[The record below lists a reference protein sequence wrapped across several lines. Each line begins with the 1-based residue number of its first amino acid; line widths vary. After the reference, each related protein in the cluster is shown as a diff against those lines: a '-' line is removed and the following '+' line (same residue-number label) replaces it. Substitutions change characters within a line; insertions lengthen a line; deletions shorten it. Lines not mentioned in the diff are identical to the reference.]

1 MRQPTHSEERMMAA
15 ILMSLSEEAA
25 RSGVG
30 SGCFHG
36 FEVRVVRLG
45 QRNRREPSRVRIKV
59 NQDGVLV
66 DELTVLVQ

>member
-15 ILMSLSEEAA
+15 ILMSLSEEAV
-25 RSGVG
+25 RSGEG